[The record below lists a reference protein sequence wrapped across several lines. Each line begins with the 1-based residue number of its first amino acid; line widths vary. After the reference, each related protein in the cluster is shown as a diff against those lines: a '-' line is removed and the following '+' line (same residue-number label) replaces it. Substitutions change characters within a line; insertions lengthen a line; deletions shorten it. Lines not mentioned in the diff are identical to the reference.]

1 MATNAVLNVDKLLQV
16 FLWVGQG
23 EGEMVRTPSKNHI
36 SSVRG
41 GTAFALEKKTGAQKD
56 LAPDLT
62 SRQGQD
68 CDLSLDL
75 QDAVCGLPIIRPV
88 LAGLGTDTATFL
100 RTKVMVSWPC
110 FVIQHAGLSLGHC
123 ACSKPVSPIR
133 PGAPRL
139 Q

>member
-16 FLWVGQG
+16 FLWVGRG
-23 EGEMVRTPSKNHI
+23 EGEMVRTPSRNLI

-41 GTAFALEKKTGAQKD
+41 GIASALEEESGAQKD
-56 LAPDLT
+56 LAPNLT

-88 LAGLGTDTATFL
+88 LLGLGSDTATFL
-100 RTKVMVSWPC
+100 HTMAWSLGLALPSDMSGCLWATAPT
-110 FVIQHAGLSLGHC
+110 LSLC
-123 ACSKPVSPIR
+123 LP
-133 PGAPRL
+133 
-139 Q
+139 